1 MVSDDLEL
9 DRDLQRN
16 MIDSRRHGKKNRKN
30 KDLGTLGKDAVGS
43 KDYYDEEEKVESN
56 TSVQGGPLVIV
67 GGSNSGK
74 PEGSPGL
81 R

>member
-1 MVSDDLEL
+1 
-9 DRDLQRN
+9 

-30 KDLGTLGKDAVGS
+30 KDLGTHDLGVS
-43 KDYYDEEEKVESN
+43 KDYDEEDKVESN

-74 PEGSPGL
+74 PEASPGL